1 MRNNSYSQAH
11 VLSPGPAVRPSVR
24 FNIARIL
31 VFSRVLIITNS
42 LFCFRALS
50 SQALEREDN
59 RRRSSHIAA
68 KTENRGGAPARQRRR
83 KQRQFTNRL
92 SLAMRTHPAAPTL
105 LSQTGTGGF
114 NVIVWYFAAAAGEI
128 SDNASC
134 RISDDSAVAVA
145 SSGGSGGDTA
155 PIRQRCNQP
164 GVAASTIAAASNSD
178 LSYPRTSPVLSGPAA
193 ASVAAR
199 NQKAAAH
206 VVRVAAAGL
215 AYRLPRA
222 ALDTVRRRRRRAWA
236 RAEPLYGRWRYLFA
250 QEI

>member
-114 NVIVWYFAAAAGEI
+114 NVIV
-128 SDNASC
+128 
-134 RISDDSAVAVA
+134 
-145 SSGGSGGDTA
+145 
-155 PIRQRCNQP
+155 
-164 GVAASTIAAASNSD
+164 
-178 LSYPRTSPVLSGPAA
+178 
-193 ASVAAR
+193 
-199 NQKAAAH
+199 
-206 VVRVAAAGL
+206 
-215 AYRLPRA
+215 
-222 ALDTVRRRRRRAWA
+222 
-236 RAEPLYGRWRYLFA
+236 
-250 QEI
+250 

>member
-24 FNIARIL
+24 FNIARIV

-59 RRRSSHIAA
+59 RRSSHIAA

-114 NVIVWYFAAAAGEI
+114 NVIV
-128 SDNASC
+128 
-134 RISDDSAVAVA
+134 
-145 SSGGSGGDTA
+145 
-155 PIRQRCNQP
+155 
-164 GVAASTIAAASNSD
+164 
-178 LSYPRTSPVLSGPAA
+178 
-193 ASVAAR
+193 
-199 NQKAAAH
+199 
-206 VVRVAAAGL
+206 
-215 AYRLPRA
+215 
-222 ALDTVRRRRRRAWA
+222 
-236 RAEPLYGRWRYLFA
+236 
-250 QEI
+250 